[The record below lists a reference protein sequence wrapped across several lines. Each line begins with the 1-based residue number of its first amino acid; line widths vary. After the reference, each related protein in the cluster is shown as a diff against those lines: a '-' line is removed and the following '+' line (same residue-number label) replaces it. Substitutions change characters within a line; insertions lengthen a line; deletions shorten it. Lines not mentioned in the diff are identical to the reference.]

1 MFLNKNLHFINRF
14 LKLLIIIFFFLINKK
29 IILKIPF
36 FAKPLV
42 SIIIPVHNNFK
53 FTYNCISSILKAE
66 NTVPYEILIGND
78 MSTDNTRI
86 IDKYI
91 TNIIVH
97 DNNGKYNFLKN
108 CNEMTKFSMGK
119 YYF

>member
-1 MFLNKNLHFINRF
+1 MLLKKYHCINFINVF
-14 LKLLIIIFFFLINKK
+14 LKLLIIIFFFLIKK
-29 IILKIPF
+29 KLILEIPL

-42 SIIIPVHNNFK
+42 SIIIPVHNNFR

-66 NTVPYEILIGND
+66 PIVPYEILIGND

-86 IDKYI
+86 IGQYI

-97 DNNGKYNFLKN
+97 NNKDKYYFLMN
-108 CNEMTKFSMGK
+108 CNKMTKFSRGK
-119 YYF
+119 